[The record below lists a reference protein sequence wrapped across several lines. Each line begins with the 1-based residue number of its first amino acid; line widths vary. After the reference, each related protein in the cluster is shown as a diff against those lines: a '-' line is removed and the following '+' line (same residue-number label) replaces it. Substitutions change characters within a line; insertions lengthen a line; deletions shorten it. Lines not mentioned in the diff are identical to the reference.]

1 MAAAAVPVSLLD
13 GLLNRLE
20 TYVKA
25 GTSAQ
30 FLKLTGDLVS
40 DASPEALSK
49 AVWSGSDPPGP
60 AALGGLRCLL
70 GKPEISAVA
79 DWANVI
85 PTGGGQGFLNQEAR
99 WFEVHGFGLATKIA
113 QTALISTGAPGGG
126 QVTAAMADGRELMY
140 LDIVMATTHAN
151 FPTFQNFVEQG
162 SFAEANAMLSAR
174 TEWAALMARGV
185 TYGAST
191 MTSKV
196 HASEAK
202 RRLFNQ
208 VVAGYY
214 KLEGKLMAETVNASL
229 PTERQMLAAAI
240 VAAADHLRALH
251 CSTHGDMQKAW
262 RHAAAGFRQAT
273 PAQVPLWNAHE
284 CQAAITSCLMAF
296 DLIIGTTMT
305 GIGMTQRAAT
315 LIQEWAIV
323 DPDFTAWSREFGT
336 PRGEKGPWH
345 FIETIILTPMFK
357 WMSTAWGYLRGQNA
371 APPPMASIFD
381 EQQATPRKDHANMQA
396 LLVKL
401 QRIKQHADS
410 GTKRERADKNS
421 METQPADKPNH
432 TRRTTTAPAR
442 NGNGN
447 GNRNGNSPGGANNRS
462 PRGKK
467 RSSPGHLHRAN
478 TRPSGP
484 GPAGQNRHGSSPQGN
499 LRPPAGRT
507 GAPRGGA
514 VSG

>member
-1 MAAAAVPVSLLD
+1 MAAAPATPLD
-13 GLLNRLE
+13 AFLTRLE
-20 TYVKA
+20 TFVKA
-25 GTSAQ
+25 GMSGQ
-30 FLKLTGDLVS
+30 FLKLTGDLIS
-40 DASPEALSK
+40 DISPEALPK
-49 AVWSGSDPPGP
+49 AVWSGADVPGP

-70 GKPEISAVA
+70 DKPEISTAA

-85 PTGGGQGFLNQEAR
+85 PTGGAQGFQNEEAR
-99 WFEVHGFGLATKIA
+99 WFGTHGYVLAQKIA

-151 FPTFQNFVEQG
+151 FPTFQTFVEQG

-174 TEWAALMARGV
+174 TEWAALMSRGV

-208 VVAGYY
+208 VIAGYY

-229 PTERQMLAAAI
+229 PMERQMLAAAI

-251 CSTHGDMQKAW
+251 SPTHGDMQKAW
-262 RHAAAGFRQAT
+262 RQAAAGFRQAT

-284 CQAAITSCLMAF
+284 CQAALTSCLMAF
-296 DLIIGTTMT
+296 DLIIGTSLT

-323 DPDFTAWSREFGT
+323 DPDFTAWSKEFGT

-371 APPPMASIFD
+371 APSPMASIFD

-401 QRIKQHADS
+401 QRMKQHGES
-410 GTKRERADKNS
+410 GTKRERAEKNS
-421 METQPADKPNH
+421 METQPAGKPNH

-442 NGNGN
+442 NGN

-467 RSSPGHLHRAN
+467 RSNPSPPQRAN
-478 TRPSGP
+478 TGPSGP
-484 GPAGQNRHGSSPQGN
+484 GPAGQNRNGSSPQGN
-499 LRPPAGRT
+499 FRPPTGRT